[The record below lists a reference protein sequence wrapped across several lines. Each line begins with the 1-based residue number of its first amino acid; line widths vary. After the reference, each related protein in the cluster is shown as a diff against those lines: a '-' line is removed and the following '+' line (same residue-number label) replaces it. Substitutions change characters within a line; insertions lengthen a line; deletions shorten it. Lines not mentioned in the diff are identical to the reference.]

1 MKRNWL
7 YLRPFDETLDTPFE
21 TLPMSA
27 AALSLILTA
36 ALPISI
42 IISVFKLSGGD
53 DAGSFQWM
61 ALGFAI
67 SVIIAAYQAM
77 LRRRGH
83 AANQLILSAILLG
96 LLCL

>member
-1 MKRNWL
+1 MNRNWL
-7 YLRPFDETLDTPFE
+7 FLRPFDESADVPFE
-21 TLPMSA
+21 KLGLPA
-27 AALSLILTA
+27 VVLSLILTA
-36 ALPISI
+36 AQPISI
-42 IISVFKLSGGD
+42 IISVFKLSKGD